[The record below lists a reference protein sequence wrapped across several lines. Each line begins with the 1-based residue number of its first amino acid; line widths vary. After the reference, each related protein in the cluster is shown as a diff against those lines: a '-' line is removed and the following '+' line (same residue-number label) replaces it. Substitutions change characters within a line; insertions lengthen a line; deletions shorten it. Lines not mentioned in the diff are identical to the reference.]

1 MKILEPINW
10 NALPDEMNK
19 EQFRIIC
26 HISKATATKLLESG
40 VVPCVHSGKKTRCY
54 TIRKTDVQ
62 AYLKSRR
69 SNITSQYGCDK
80 SGSVLLMENPPEE
93 IMRLLYEFYSDKL
106 SGYHDVI
113 TIKDV
118 ICFTGYCKESV
129 NRWCRSNA
137 IKHFTRNRKHY
148 IPKRFFIEFLCSARF
163 RLIQRKSLAHLQMIA
178 EFQKYLAT
186 VSDKTEETE

>member
-54 TIRKTDVQ
+54 TIRKTDIQ
-62 AYLKSRR
+62 AYLKNRR
-69 SNITSQYGCDK
+69 ANDTSQYSYDK
-80 SGSVLLMENPPEE
+80 NSAILLIENPPEK
-93 IMRLLYEFYSDKL
+93 IMRLLYDFYSEKL
-106 SGYHDVI
+106 SGYRDVI

-118 ICFTGYCKESV
+118 IGFTGYCKESV
-129 NRWCRSNA
+129 NRWCRSND

>member
-10 NALPDEMNK
+10 NALPDEMSK
-19 EQFRIIC
+19 EQFTIIC
-26 HISKATATKLLESG
+26 RISKATATKLLESG
-40 VVPCVHSGKKTRCY
+40 IVPCVHSGKKTRCY

-62 AYLKSRR
+62 AYLKNRKG
-69 SNITSQYGCDK
+69 NITLHDSYDK
-80 SGSVLLMENPPEE
+80 NGSILLMENPPEE
-93 IMRLLYEFYSDKL
+93 IVRLLYDFYSEKL

-129 NRWCRSNA
+129 NRWCRSND

-186 VSDKTEETE
+186 VSDNTEGTE

>member
-1 MKILEPINW
+1 MKLLEPINW
-10 NALPDEMNK
+10 NTLPDEMSK

-26 HISKATATKLLESG
+26 HISKATATKLLESS

-62 AYLKSRR
+62 AYLKNR
-69 SNITSQYGCDK
+69 SSNVTSQYGCDK

-113 TIKDV
+113 TIKEV
-118 ICFTGYCKESV
+118 ISFTGYCKESV
-129 NRWCRSNA
+129 NRWCRSNT
-137 IKHFTRNRKHY
+137 IKHFTRNRTHY
-148 IPKRFFIEFLCSARF
+148 IPKRFFIEFLCSPRF
-163 RLIQRKSLAHLQMIA
+163 RLIQRKSLTHLQIIA

-186 VSDKTEETE
+186 VSDNTEGTE

>member
-10 NALPDEMNK
+10 NAFPEEMNK

-40 VVPCVHSGKKTRCY
+40 VVPCVHNGKKTRCY
-54 TIRKTDVQ
+54 SIKKTDVQ
-62 AYLKSRR
+62 AYLKNRN
-69 SNITSQYGCDK
+69 SNVTLQYVCDK
-80 SGSVLLMENPPEE
+80 NSSILLMENPPEE
-93 IMRLLYEFYSDKL
+93 MMCLLYDFYSEKL

-113 TIKDV
+113 TIKEV
-118 ICFTGYCKESV
+118 IGFTGYCKESV
-129 NRWCRSNA
+129 NRWCRSNV

-186 VSDKTEETE
+186 VSNKTEETE

>member
-40 VVPCVHSGKKTRCY
+40 VVPCVYSGKKTRCY

-62 AYLKSRR
+62 AYLKNRKG
-69 SNITSQYGCDK
+69 NITLHDSYDK
-80 SGSVLLMENPPEE
+80 NGSILLMENPPEE
-93 IMRLLYEFYSDKL
+93 MMCLLYDFYSEKL

-113 TIKDV
+113 TIKEV

-129 NRWCRSNA
+129 NRWCRSTA

-148 IPKRFFIEFLCSARF
+148 IPKRFFIEFLCSPRF
-163 RLIQRKSLAHLQMIA
+163 RLIQRKSLTHLQMIA

-186 VSDKTEETE
+186 VSDNTEGTE

>member
-1 MKILEPINW
+1 MKIHEPINW
-10 NALPDEMNK
+10 NALPDEMSK

-26 HISKATATKLLESG
+26 RISKATAAKLLKSG
-40 VVPCVHSGKKTRCY
+40 IVPCIHSGKKTRCY

-62 AYLKSRR
+62 AYLKNRKG
-69 SNITSQYGCDK
+69 NITLHDSYDK
-80 SGSVLLMENPPEE
+80 NSTILLMENPPEE
-93 IMRLLYEFYSDKL
+93 IMRLLYDFYSEKL
-106 SGYHDVI
+106 SEYHDVI
-113 TIKDV
+113 TIKEV
-118 ICFTGYCKESV
+118 IGFTGYCKESV
-129 NRWCRSNA
+129 NRWCRSND

-186 VSDKTEETE
+186 VSNKTEETE

>member
-26 HISKATATKLLESG
+26 HISKATAAKLLESG

-54 TIRKTDVQ
+54 TIKKTDVQ
-62 AYLKSRR
+62 AYLKNRRANDTSRD
-69 SNITSQYGCDK
+69 SYDK
-80 SGSVLLMENPPEE
+80 SSSILLMEKPPEE
-93 IMRLLYEFYSDKL
+93 SMHLLYEFYSEKL
-106 SGYHDVI
+106 SDYHDVI
-113 TIKDV
+113 TSKEV
-118 ICFTGYCKESV
+118 ISFTGYCKESV

-148 IPKRFFIEFLCSARF
+148 IPKRFFIEFLCSPRF
-163 RLIQRKSLAHLQMIA
+163 RLIQRKSLTHLQMIA

-186 VSDKTEETE
+186 VSDNTEGTE

>member
-10 NALPDEMNK
+10 NALPDEMSK

-26 HISKATATKLLESG
+26 RISKATAAKLLKSG
-40 VVPCVHSGKKTRCY
+40 IVPCIHSGKKTRCY

-62 AYLKSRR
+62 AYLKNRKG
-69 SNITSQYGCDK
+69 NITLHDSYDK
-80 SGSVLLMENPPEE
+80 NSTILLMENPPEE
-93 IMRLLYEFYSDKL
+93 IMRLLYDFYSEKL
-106 SGYHDVI
+106 SEYHDVI
-113 TIKDV
+113 TIKEV
-118 ICFTGYCKESV
+118 IGFTGYCKESV
-129 NRWCRSNA
+129 NRWCRSND

-186 VSDKTEETE
+186 VSDNTEGTE

>member
-1 MKILEPINW
+1 MKIIEPINW
-10 NALPDEMNK
+10 NTLPDEMSK

-40 VVPCVHSGKKTRCY
+40 VVPCVHSGKKTRCF
-54 TIRKTDVQ
+54 TIRKTDIQ
-62 AYLKSRR
+62 AYLKNRR
-69 SNITSQYGCDK
+69 ANDTSQYSYDK
-80 SGSVLLMENPPEE
+80 SSSILLMEKPPEE
-93 IMRLLYEFYSDKL
+93 IMRLLYDFYSDKL
-106 SGYHDVI
+106 SDYHDVI
-113 TIKDV
+113 TIKD
-118 ICFTGYCKESV
+118 IIGFTGYCKESV
-129 NRWCRSNA
+129 NRWCRSND

-186 VSDKTEETE
+186 VSNKTEETE

>member
-40 VVPCVHSGKKTRCY
+40 VVPCVYSGKKTRCY

-62 AYLKSRR
+62 AYLKNRKG
-69 SNITSQYGCDK
+69 NITLHDSYDK
-80 SGSVLLMENPPEE
+80 NGSILLMENPPEE
-93 IMRLLYEFYSDKL
+93 IVRLLYDFYSEKL

-129 NRWCRSNA
+129 NRWCRSND

-186 VSDKTEETE
+186 VSDNTEGTE

>member
-40 VVPCVHSGKKTRCY
+40 VVPCVHSGKKTRCF
-54 TIRKTDVQ
+54 TIRKTDIQ
-62 AYLKSRR
+62 AYLKNRR
-69 SNITSQYGCDK
+69 GNITLHDSYGK
-80 SGSVLLMENPPEE
+80 NSSILLMENPPEE
-93 IMRLLYEFYSDKL
+93 IMRLLYDFYSDKL
-106 SGYHDVI
+106 SDYHDVI
-113 TIKDV
+113 TIKD
-118 ICFTGYCKESV
+118 IIGFTGYCKESV
-129 NRWCRSNA
+129 NRWCRSND

-163 RLIQRKSLAHLQMIA
+163 RLIQRKSLTHLQMIA

-186 VSDKTEETE
+186 VSDNTEGTE

>member
-10 NALPDEMNK
+10 NALPDEMSK
-19 EQFRIIC
+19 EQFTIIC
-26 HISKATATKLLESG
+26 RISKATATKLLESG
-40 VVPCVHSGKKTRCY
+40 IVPCVHSGKKTRCY

-62 AYLKSRR
+62 AYLKNRKG
-69 SNITSQYGCDK
+69 NITLHDSYDK
-80 SGSVLLMENPPEE
+80 NGSILLMENPPEE
-93 IMRLLYEFYSDKL
+93 IVRLLYDFYSEKL

-129 NRWCRSNA
+129 NRWCRSND

-148 IPKRFFIEFLCSARF
+148 IPKRFFIEFLCSPRF
-163 RLIQRKSLAHLQMIA
+163 RLIQRKSLTHLQIIA

-186 VSDKTEETE
+186 VSDNTEGTE

>member
-62 AYLKSRR
+62 AYLKNRKG
-69 SNITSQYGCDK
+69 NITLHDSYDK
-80 SGSVLLMENPPEE
+80 NGSILLMENPPEE
-93 IMRLLYEFYSDKL
+93 IVRLLYDFYSEKL

-129 NRWCRSNA
+129 NRWCRSND

-186 VSDKTEETE
+186 VSDNTEGTE